1 MEDAASLE
9 LSQRAWGGRA
19 FRVLRSPG
27 AVFTALR
34 DDRDDVAFARQ
45 EAVTALVFLAGIGGV
60 LAAPATGR
68 LLDDPGVDGL
78 LIAVVAM
85 IQGLI
90 YGVFGYWLGGALL
103 LLGTDFAG
111 GTATYRQARHV
122 LAFAA
127 APLALSLVALWPLR
141 VAVFGG
147 DVFRS
152 GGSDGGTLGTV
163 FVLGEIV
170 FIAWSTIL
178 VVVGIRAALQ
188 LGWARALAGSAPL
201 AAVPVTLVLLALFR

>member
-1 MEDAASLE
+1 VENAASVE
-9 LSQRAWGGRA
+9 LSQLAWGGRA
-19 FRVLRSPG
+19 VRVLRSPRP
-27 AVFTALR
+27 VFATLH
-34 DDRDDVAFARQ
+34 DDRDEVAFARQ

-68 LLDDPGVDGL
+68 LLDDPSVDGL

-85 IQGLI
+85 VQGLI

-111 GTATYRQARHV
+111 ASATYRQARHV

-127 APLALSLVALWPLR
+127 APLALSLVTLWPLR
-141 VAVFGG
+141 IAVFGG

-152 GGSDGGTLGTV
+152 GGSDEGTLGTM
-163 FVLGEIV
+163 FVLAEVG

-178 VVVGIRAALQ
+178 VVIGVRAALG
-188 LGWARALAGSAPL
+188 LSWARAVAGSAPL
-201 AAVPVTLVLLALFR
+201 AAVPVGLVLLAVLR

>member
-1 MEDAASLE
+1 MEDAASVE
-9 LSQRAWGGRA
+9 LSQRAWGVRA
-19 FRVLRSPG
+19 FRVLRTPG
-27 AVFTALR
+27 SVFSALR
-34 DDRDDVAFARQ
+34 DDRDEVAFARQ

-78 LIAVVAM
+78 LLAVVVM

-90 YGVFGYWLGGALL
+90 YGVFGYWAGGALV

-111 GTATYRQARHV
+111 AAATYRQARHL

-127 APLALSLVALWPLR
+127 APLALSLVTLWPLR

-147 DVFRS
+147 DLFRS
-152 GGSDGGTLGTV
+152 GGADEGFTGTL
-163 FVLGEIV
+163 FVLADLA
-170 FIAWSTIL
+170 FIGWSAIL
-178 VVVGIRAALQ
+178 VAIGVRAALG
-188 LGWARALAGSAPL
+188 LGWARALGGSAPL
-201 AAVPVTLVLLALFR
+201 AAVPAALVLLAVVR

>member
-1 MEDAASLE
+1 MEDAASVE

-19 FRVLRSPG
+19 FRVLRSPRS
-27 AVFTALR
+27 VFSAL
-34 DDRDDVAFARQ
+34 DEDRDEVAFARQ

-68 LLDDPGVDGL
+68 LLDDPAVNGL
-78 LIAVVAM
+78 LIVVVAM
-85 IQGLI
+85 VQGLI

-111 GTATYRQARHV
+111 GVATYRQARHV

-127 APLALSLVALWPLR
+127 APLALSLVTLWPLR

-152 GGSDGGTLGTV
+152 GGSDEGTLGKV
-163 FVLGEIV
+163 FVLAELA

-178 VVVGIRAALQ
+178 IVVGVRAALR
-188 LGWARALAGSAPL
+188 LGWARALGGSAPL
-201 AAVPVTLVLLALFR
+201 AAVPVALVLLSVLR

>member
-1 MEDAASLE
+1 VEDAVSLE
-9 LSQRAWGGRA
+9 VSQRAWGGRA
-19 FRVLRSPG
+19 LRVLLSPG
-27 AVFTALR
+27 SVFSALH
-34 DDRDDVAFARQ
+34 DDRDEVAFARQ

-68 LLDDPGVDGL
+68 LLDDPAVDGL
-78 LIAVVAM
+78 LIVVVAM
-85 IQGLI
+85 VQGLI

-111 GTATYRQARHV
+111 GTASYRQARHV

-127 APLALSLVALWPLR
+127 APLALSLLTLWPLR

-152 GGSDGGTLGTV
+152 GGSDDGALGTV
-163 FVLGEIV
+163 FVLAELA
-170 FIAWSTIL
+170 FIAWSTLL
-178 VVVGIRAALQ
+178 VVIGVGAAVG
-188 LGWARALAGSAPL
+188 LGWARALGASAPL
-201 AAVPVTLVLLALFR
+201 AAVPVTLVLLAVLR

>member
-1 MEDAASLE
+1 MEGAASVDA
-9 LSQRAWGGRA
+9 SQRAWGARA
-19 FRVLRSPG
+19 LRVLRKPG
-27 AVFTALR
+27 AVFATLR

-68 LLDDPGVDGL
+68 LLDDPAVDGL

-85 IQGLI
+85 VQGLI

-103 LLGTDFAG
+103 LLGADFAG
-111 GTATYRQARHV
+111 GAATYRQARHV

-127 APLALSLVALWPLR
+127 APLALSLLILWPLR
-141 VAVFGG
+141 VAIFGG

-152 GGSDGGTLGTV
+152 GGSDGGALGTV
-163 FVLGEIV
+163 FVLGELA
-170 FIAWSTIL
+170 FIAWSTVL
-178 VVVGIRAALQ
+178 VVVGVRAALG
-188 LGWARALAGSAPL
+188 LGWARALGASMPL
-201 AAVPVTLVLLALFR
+201 VAVPVALVLLAVLR